1 MTLVSRTITSLRNLA
16 ATLLTAS
23 GISHIAALWFR
34 DIDEAALL
42 GALLGALYLI
52 IGIGLYGQSRFTLFI
67 AILVPATGAWLA
79 LNHTPVA
86 VFAALGH
93 AQLGADLA
101 VVVISAVVLVAVRN
115 NPSV

>member
-1 MTLVSRTITSLRNLA
+1 MVSRTITSLRNLA

-34 DIDEAALL
+34 DINEAALL

-67 AILVPATGAWLA
+67 AILVPAAGAWLA
-79 LNHTPVA
+79 LAHAPAEVLT
-86 VFAALGH
+86 ALGR

-101 VVVISAVVLVAVRN
+101 VIILSTVVLVAVRN